1 MPELVP
7 TADPLERGLDPV
19 RLERI
24 TTHFDTYLER
34 GLLAGYVASV
44 SRGGDVVWVGA
55 SGMADRERELPI
67 TAGHRFRIYSMTKPL
82 VSVAIMMLVE
92 QGTLRLNDP
101 IGPLIGA
108 FNEPT
113 VLVGGTEAAP
123 EVIPS
128 PEPIRL
134 WHLLSHT
141 SGMTYGFQFNHLTDA
156 LYRKA
161 GFEWGWPAGI
171 DLAHACSILETL
183 PLRFVP
189 GTGWNYGMSTDIL
202 GRVLEVVVGKLLDE
216 VLDEMVLAPL
226 GMTETGFVV
235 PEEGLGM
242 LAQIYGHDVTQGG
255 RAVAIDFMAH
265 PPAVKPSMLSGGGG
279 LYSTPFDYA
288 RFTRMLLN
296 GGELDGVR
304 LLGPRTLE
312 HMVRN
317 HLPGGV
323 DLGSL
328 AEDMFSE
335 TSYDGVGFG
344 LGFSVVIDGAAHK
357 VPVTEG
363 SFSWGG
369 AASTVFWVDPI
380 EALEV
385 SFFTQLLPSGTYPIR
400 EELAQLV
407 YAALID

>member
-7 TADPLERGLDPV
+7 TANPAELGLDPS

-24 TTHFDTYLER
+24 TTHFNTYLER

-44 SRGGDVVWVGA
+44 SRGGDVGWVGA
-55 SGMADRERELPI
+55 SGVADLEQNLPM
-67 TAGHRFRIYSMTKPL
+67 TAGHRFRIYSMTKPI

-92 QGTLRLNDP
+92 QGKLRLNDP
-101 IGPLIGA
+101 IGPIIDA

-113 VLVGGTEAAP
+113 VLVGGTEEKP
-123 EVIPS
+123 EVSNS

-141 SGMTYGFQFNHLTDA
+141 SGMTYGFQFNHLSDA

-171 DLAHACSILETL
+171 DLAQACSILESL

-189 GTGWNYGMSTDIL
+189 GTGWNYGMSTDVL
-202 GRVLEVVVGKLLDE
+202 GRVLEVIVGKPLDA
-216 VLDEMVLAPL
+216 VLAEMVFEPLAM
-226 GMTETGFVV
+226 GDTGFVV
-235 PEEGLGM
+235 PEEELGA
-242 LAQIYGHDVTQGG
+242 LAQIYGPDVTQGG
-255 RAVAIDFMAH
+255 RAVNIDFMAH
-265 PPAVKPSMLSGGGG
+265 PPAVTPSLLSGGGG

-323 DLGSL
+323 DLASL

-335 TSYDGVGFG
+335 TSYAGVGFG
-344 LGFSVVIDGAAHK
+344 LGFSVVVDGAAHK

-363 SFSWGG
+363 TFSWGG
-369 AASTVFWVDPI
+369 AASTLFWVDPI

-407 YAALID
+407 YAALTD